1 MDATRRSRRHVP
13 APGVSEAKMAAR
25 SMHGKMAR
33 GQGRTGALLPRVL
46 LPVLHCSSAAPVRQP
61 AAWGAWQQFEDEG
74 MLAVMD
80 RGPALIDHSSK
91 SSSAAEIAKSAASR
105 WHCVAQLEQPELLLR
120 QHEWDLNVGASVLV
134 ANTGC
139 SSRLAL
145 LRAGYG
151 RQVREATTRAVE
163 IAQEA
168 RQRAQCDT
176 PILSTDFLLCLSG
189 SLGAS
194 ACCLFVTSGA

>member
-1 MDATRRSRRHVP
+1 
-13 APGVSEAKMAAR
+13 
-25 SMHGKMAR
+25 MAR
-33 GQGRTGALLPRVL
+33 GQQERTGALLLPRIL
-46 LPVLHCSSAAPVRQP
+46 FAVLHSSSSAAPVRQP

-80 RGPALIDHSSK
+80 RGPALIHHGTQAQ
-91 SSSAAEIAKSAASR
+91 SAAEKAKSAASK

-139 SSRLAL
+139 SSKLAL
-145 LRAGYG
+145 LRAGFG
-151 RQVREATTRAVE
+151 RRVREATTRAVE

-168 RQRAQCDT
+168 RQQAQCAT
-176 PILSTDFLLCLSG
+176 PIPPTDLLLCS
-189 SLGAS
+189 SETAGAS
-194 ACCLFVTSGA
+194 AYCVFDTSGARCRNLLMSPRICAS

>member
-1 MDATRRSRRHVP
+1 MSPRDGRR
-13 APGVSEAKMAAR
+13 AGGLAR
-25 SMHGKMAR
+25 I
-33 GQGRTGALLPRVL
+33 LLA
-46 LPVLHCSSAAPVRQP
+46 VLHSAHLEVPGAAPVRQP

-80 RGPALIDHSSK
+80 RGPALIDHGARIPVATEQATSTV
-91 SSSAAEIAKSAASR
+91 SR

-139 SSRLAL
+139 SSKLAL
-145 LRAGYG
+145 LRAGFG
-151 RQVREATTRAVE
+151 RRVREATTRAVE

-168 RQRAQCDT
+168 RQQAQCAT
-176 PILSTDFLLCLSG
+176 PIPPTDLLLCS
-189 SLGAS
+189 SETAGAS
-194 ACCLFVTSGA
+194 AYCVFDTSGARCHNLLMSPRICAS

>member
-1 MDATRRSRRHVP
+1 MLAAAPPRSR
-13 APGVSEAKMAAR
+13 
-25 SMHGKMAR
+25 
-33 GQGRTGALLPRVL
+33 ALLLAVL
-46 LPVLHCSSAAPVRQP
+46 LGLHWVPTLLRAAPVRQP

-80 RGPALIDHSSK
+80 RGPALVDHTNK
-91 SSSAAEIAKSAASR
+91 GDKSAVSQ
-105 WHCVAQLEQPELLLR
+105 WHCVSQLEQPELLLR

-145 LRAGYG
+145 LRAGLG
-151 RQVREATTRAVE
+151 RRVREATTRAVE

-168 RQRAQCDT
+168 RQQAQCDS
-176 PILSTDFLLCLSG
+176 PHSASSCLRS
-189 SLGAS
+189 
-194 ACCLFVTSGA
+194 

>member
-1 MDATRRSRRHVP
+1 MLAAAPPRSR
-13 APGVSEAKMAAR
+13 
-25 SMHGKMAR
+25 
-33 GQGRTGALLPRVL
+33 ALLLAVL
-46 LPVLHCSSAAPVRQP
+46 LGLHWVPTLLRAAPVRQP

-80 RGPALIDHSSK
+80 RGPALVDHTNK
-91 SSSAAEIAKSAASR
+91 GDKSAVSQ
-105 WHCVAQLEQPELLLR
+105 WHCVSQLEQPELLLR

-145 LRAGYG
+145 LRAGFG
-151 RQVREATTRAVE
+151 RRVREATTRAVE

-168 RQRAQCDT
+168 RQQAQCDSPHSASCIRNT
-176 PILSTDFLLCLSG
+176 RAASCCRLCCRPHASRQPARTSMVRMNLSAAAIDISV
-189 SLGAS
+189 S
-194 ACCLFVTSGA
+194 